1 MAYVLPEDLQQAKR
15 MDLLTYLQTFEPQ
28 ELVRVS
34 GNTYCT
40 REHDSLKISN
50 GMWHWFSR
58 KIGGKSALDY
68 LILVKGL
75 ALPQAVE
82 QILGRAAV
90 VPPSFHAP
98 QKGKESAKLLLPDRA
113 TDNRIVTRYLRDRGI
128 HPEILDYCYRNRLIF
143 ESLPYHSAVFAGY
156 DESGTPRHANIRS
169 TKGNF
174 KGDATGSG
182 KHYSFH
188 IPALSD
194 HVHIFEAAIDLL
206 SYATMERMLYT
217 QLFQRLYYRA
227 DFIHG
232 GRLPVHVHF
241 VMDEFANVALPDE
254 FDKILSTMR
263 SREISVSIIIQNMAQ
278 LKALFEKQWES
289 IAGNRHPQPLALFIR
304 NLLICNPAQ
313 KTPSRLSLLHL
324 LHGTSKAG
332 MVE

>member
-68 LILVKGL
+68 LILVRGL
-75 ALPQAVE
+75 TLPQAVE

-113 TDNRIVTRYLRDRGI
+113 PDNRIITRYLRDRGI

-143 ESLPYHSAVFAGY
+143 ESLPYHSAVFVGY

-169 TKGNF
+169 TKGSF
-174 KGDATGSG
+174 KGDATGSD

-206 SYATMERMLYT
+206 SYATTERMAGSDWQQDHL
-217 QLFQRLYYRA
+217 LSLAGVFQTKRK
-227 DFIHG
+227 DVV
-232 GRLPVHVHF
+232 P
-241 VMDEFANVALPDE
+241 VALQRYLE
-254 FDKILSTMR
+254 
-263 SREISVSIIIQNMAQ
+263 A
-278 LKALFEKQWES
+278 
-289 IAGNRHPQPLALFIR
+289 HPNIR
-304 NLLICNPAQ
+304 
-313 KTPSRLSLLHL
+313 TLHL
-324 LHGTSKAG
+324 HLDNDEVGRGAASGIISTLGGKYIVLNEPPAYGKDMNDLLVQTLHRRK
-332 MVE
+332 EWER